1 MRISD
6 WSSDVCSSDLFTASP
21 LNKNG
26 LHWINVIA
34 RCAEALAISRDDLL
48 LDAVNGSRIRPS
60 GGPSEYSEGSWL
72 AEFHSLMEALQTRL
86 SAHRD
91 MEGLFAYLVQSHL
104 DLGTVGNLS
113 HSYEP
118 ILSWFRAELPEWPT
132 IFGQLP
138 RAMICGDLVGGS
150 DRKSVV
156 WGKSVSVRV
165 DLGGRRII

>member
-72 AEFHSLMEALQTRL
+72 AEFHSLMEALQKRL

-91 MEGLFAYLVQSHL
+91 MEGLFAYLLQSQL
-104 DLGTVGNLS
+104 ALGKLVTLAHYDKPNHHG
-113 HSYEP
+113 
-118 ILSWFRAELPEWPT
+118 FRA
-132 IFGQLP
+132 
-138 RAMICGDLVGGS
+138 D
-150 DRKSVV
+150 
-156 WGKSVSVRV
+156 
-165 DLGGRRII
+165 